1 MSLNDEETACSLC
14 SFYFDRPMSLNDEE
28 TACSLCSFY
37 FDLFI
42 FRRASCRLIRTSPL
56 LLPYILFLF
65 DSLPH
70 LSIL

>member
-1 MSLNDEETACSLC
+1 
-14 SFYFDRPMSLNDEE
+14 MSLNDEE

-56 LLPYILFLF
+56 LLPYIRKRIRF
-65 DSLPH
+65 DALTRIPKVGTFAYSF
-70 LSIL
+70 